1 MNSRAKY
8 FDKRG
13 TEISADDALDRHGAL
28 RNGFAMRVP
37 TTMRDSMRARDLLA
51 VIAASHRYEKYQ
63 TEELIEQIIEQAT
76 LALDQI
82 FGLRAMPLHR
92 PDFDQMSELIRAAN
106 AARANAGLDPLPV
119 LKQ

>member
-1 MNSRAKY
+1 MYAMLQ
-8 FDKRG
+8 
-13 TEISADDALDRHGAL
+13 TTLAAQDDVGEVLAY
-28 RNGFAMRVP
+28 
-37 TTMRDSMRARDLLA
+37 LLA